1 MLSADLV
8 AISVTGPTLMRG
20 LATGLVFALLASG
33 LVLVYRSSGIINFA
47 HAELGLVASAMV
59 ELLVNRGHVPYWM
72 TFPAALGTAATIAAL
87 CELVVIRRLRSA
99 PRVMTVVATLGLSQF
114 LLFLVAAIRGAATS
128 TMPLPPGFP
137 EWHLDSL
144 TMNPAFTAIL
154 FLGPLAVLSV
164 SLILRRTQIGRTIRG
179 AAANPDAARLAGL
192 SPARASAVAWGF
204 AGALSGLSSILVT
217 GAFGSAAA
225 SSAGPTLLVPAIAA
239 AVIARFRSLG
249 VAFAA
254 GIALGIFQEIVSFNV
269 DSGGSVALAMFVVVF
284 AGLLVQRHTGS
295 RSSDTSNWMS
305 IASAPL
311 PPRARRVGAALAAL
325 VGAVLVG
332 AGALGSSATA
342 VSLTFVVATASIA
355 LSVFVITGMA
365 GQLSLGQFAVAGVG
379 AVIGIRVTS
388 STGDLLLGLVAAGI
402 AGSLTTLLIGLPG
415 LRLRGLFAAVTTLA
429 FAVVARE
436 WLLGQTWMAGFG
448 RSLDDVSVVGL
459 ALRTSQAKF
468 VFSVVVYLVLALA
481 VHNVN
486 RSGLGRRVRAL
497 RDNES
502 QARGFTIG
510 AFATR
515 AATFGFAGFVAGA
528 SGLLLGVAAST
539 VTAANFPS
547 SQSITIVA
555 AAVLG
560 GLQGVFGSLL
570 GALYLVGVPRF
581 VPLDNAG
588 LAATSF
594 GWLALLL
601 LAPQG
606 IGGLLNRVLARISAM
621 PVATMP
627 TAEPGAAF
635 SLGTFSRRSARGADV
650 ARGANVA
657 RGTDGDEPLLSVT
670 GLSKSYG
677 GVRAVVGVDLHV
689 RTGDTVGLIGGNG
702 AGKTTLFE
710 LIGGFVRADSGTI
723 VYRGRDITSLNAEQR
738 ARIGIIRSFQ
748 DAALFST
755 FTVREAILVALERRH
770 RTRVLPAL
778 LGARRQEKAQRALA
792 DELLAMCGLSSYADS
807 VVSTLSTGTRRITEI
822 ACMIALDPEVLL
834 LDEPSAGIA
843 QRETEALTNVI
854 RTVREQLGTSV
865 VLIEHDMPF
874 VRSLSDRI
882 VVMET
887 GRVLAEGV
895 PDIVLS
901 DERVIASYLG
911 TNVDAIARSG
921 DAADSDAA
929 DGPVR
934 ARATAGRPHRHW
946 SLPTRDVRNAARV
959 RAVTVFNRRLAWVT
973 FGWLIAATAS
983 AWAEPRL
990 GLARWVAWTT
1000 NNLFTVNFILHGM
1013 MSAYVY
1019 RMPRPRSNPR
1029 VIQAYLG
1036 YGIGLFTLV
1045 SQSLIGTEP
1054 MHSIT
1059 FAVLWLLIGGHIALA
1074 VRSRSRREAAPSAQG
1089 VTARVASAQ
1098 AGSTLG
1104 HASAPGLTARMS
1116 GGDARSRPLAKP
1128 TSRSP
1133 LLLRFPPAALAF
1145 VAALATVIGFVVT
1158 APGFDRRRG
1167 GGALMPAAF
1176 VAIVGIHIVLAKE
1189 WLRLRRPSGLRY
1201 APIAL
1206 LVLGGLIYDNVVL
1219 GLGGLLGR
1227 GDLLRAL
1234 SVPRYWIHAIGTPLL
1249 VLLVLEIGERCGLSW
1264 AKRRRGA
1271 WVALAFVLIGFGLGH
1286 DGFGQK
1292 LRFTTE
1298 GGTARYAN
1306 DAVTGPP
1313 TSAIAVIIVVLA
1325 VAVMIWQHGYSSMMA
1340 VCALVMLV
1348 GAAVGATVPLIGNL
1362 AECSFVLALLAGM
1375 QAAAGFRPNRRAGL
1389 PDRASPSVRTVD
1401 VSGLSIPWTTASIAL
1416 LVTAIGSVYATANV
1430 TLQHGS
1436 GATVLAFGCV
1446 AVLTLGASYLLS
1458 TATLPGS
1465 RAASMATLGLVLF
1478 VVDALVLL
1486 PGNIV
1491 GDVGWLQGLHSLR
1504 CGLVSLAAAMLVP
1517 LVGTVSAATFGAP
1530 QHERVARVAGW
1541 AVLLTGFTMCAVSTS
1556 RWTSSGFAT
1565 RFAADGFATPGL
1577 VALAVVSLV
1586 VIRTGRTIASKSG
1599 KVSPMVFGVLAL
1611 LAAWGG
1617 QFNPLVLSLAPLAL
1631 AGALVTASMASVDI
1645 ARTGQNQRGLR
1656 PRPTRAAARTVRR
1669 AS

>member
-1 MLSADLV
+1 MLSSDLL

-114 LLFLVAAIRGAATS
+114 LLFLVAALRGAATS

-164 SLILRRTQIGRTIRG
+164 SLVLRRTQIGRTIRG

-225 SSAGPTLLVPAIAA
+225 ASAGPTLLVPAIAA

-254 GIALGIFQEIVSFNV
+254 GVALGIFQEIVSFNV
-269 DSGGSVALAMFVVVF
+269 DSGGAVQLAMFLLVF
-284 AGLLVQRHTGS
+284 VGLLVQRHTGL
-295 RSSDTSNWMS
+295 RSSESTNWMS
-305 IASAPL
+305 IARTPL
-311 PPRARRVGAALAAL
+311 PPRARRLGATLAVIVGA
-325 VGAVLVG
+325 GLVG

-379 AVIGIRVTS
+379 AVVGIRVAS
-388 STGDLLLGLVAAGI
+388 FTGDLLLGLVAAGI
-402 AGSLTTLLIGLPG
+402 AGALTTLLIGLPG
-415 LRLRGLFAAVTTLA
+415 LRLGGLFAAVTTLA

-448 RSLDDVSVVGL
+448 RSLDEVSIVGL
-459 ALRTSQAKF
+459 EIRTSQSKF

-497 RDNES
+497 RDNEN

-510 AFATR
+510 AFSTR

-560 GLQGVFGSLL
+560 GLHGVFGSLL

-606 IGGLLNRVLARISAM
+606 IGGLLSRLLARISGVR
-621 PVATMP
+621 VAKTP
-627 TAEPGAAF
+627 TAEPGAVF
-635 SLGTFSRRSARGADV
+635 SLGTFSRSALRGA
-650 ARGANVA
+650 A
-657 RGTDGDEPLLSVT
+657 GDAPLLSVT
-670 GLSKSYG
+670 GLAKSYG
-677 GVRAVVGVDLHV
+677 GVHAVAGVDLHLG
-689 RTGDTVGLIGGNG
+689 TGETVGLIGGNG

-755 FTVREAILVALERRH
+755 FTVREAILVSLERRH
-770 RTRVLPAL
+770 RTRVFPAL
-778 LGARRQEKAQRALA
+778 LGSRRHEKAQRTLA

-822 ACMIALDPEVLL
+822 ACMIALDPDVLL

-895 PDIVLS
+895 PDVVLS

-911 TNVDAIARSG
+911 TNVAALARSG
-921 DAADSDAA
+921 DAADGAA
-929 DGPVR
+929 TGVGPVR
-934 ARATAGRPHRHW
+934 VGAVTGPSRRRW
-946 SLPTRDVRNAARV
+946 SIPTREVRTTARV

-990 GLARWVAWTT
+990 GLPRWVAWTT
-1000 NNLFTVNFILHGM
+1000 NNFFTVNFVLHGL

-1029 VIQAYLG
+1029 VLQAYLG

-1074 VRSRSRREAAPSAQG
+1074 FRSRSRREAAPSVQE
-1089 VTARVASAQ
+1089 VNAREASVHSGSTPGTASASGTPVRVR
-1098 AGSTLG
+1098 AGAG
-1104 HASAPGLTARMS
+1104 
-1116 GGDARSRPLAKP
+1116 RSRPMAEP
-1128 TSRSP
+1128 VPRSP
-1133 LLLRFPPAALAF
+1133 LLLRFPPAALAV

-1158 APGFDRRRG
+1158 ARGFDRRRG
-1167 GGALMPAAF
+1167 GIALMPAAF
-1176 VAIVGIHIVLAKE
+1176 AAIVGIHLVLARE
-1189 WLRLRRPSGLRY
+1189 WFRLRRPSGLRY

-1206 LVLGGLIYDNVVL
+1206 LVLGGLVYDNVVL
-1219 GLGGLLGR
+1219 GLGGLLGP
-1227 GDLLRAL
+1227 GNLLRSL
-1234 SVPRYWIHAIGTPLL
+1234 SVPRYWIHAIATPLL
-1249 VLLVLEIGERCGLSW
+1249 ILLVLEIGERCGLSW
-1264 AKRRRGA
+1264 PKRRRGV

-1292 LRFTTE
+1292 LQFTTD

-1325 VAVMIWQHGYSSMMA
+1325 VAVMIWQHGYSPMMA
-1340 VCALVMLV
+1340 ICSLVMLV

-1375 QAAAGFRPNRRAGL
+1375 QAAAGLRPNRRVGL
-1389 PDRASPSVRTVD
+1389 PDKAGPPVRTVD
-1401 VSGLSIPWTTASIAL
+1401 VAGLSIPWTTASLAL

-1430 TLQHGS
+1430 ELQHGS
-1436 GATVLAFGCV
+1436 AGTVLAFGGV
-1446 AVLTLGASYLLS
+1446 AVLTLGTSYLLS

-1465 RAASMATLGLVLF
+1465 RAASMATLGLVF
-1478 VVDALVLL
+1478 FAIDALLLL
-1486 PGNIV
+1486 PGNVV
-1491 GDVGWLQGLHSLR
+1491 GDAGWLEGLHSLR
-1504 CGLVSLAAAMLVP
+1504 CGLVPFAAAMLVP
-1517 LVGTVSAATFGAP
+1517 LVGSISAATFGAP
-1530 QHERVARVAGW
+1530 QHERFARVAGW
-1541 AVLLTGFTMCAVSTS
+1541 VVLFMGFAICAVSTS
-1556 RWTSSGFAT
+1556 RWTSSGYAT
-1565 RFAADGFATPGL
+1565 RYAADGFATPGL
-1577 VALAVVSLV
+1577 FGMAVVSLV
-1586 VIRTGRTIASKSG
+1586 MIRTGRAIAAKSG

-1611 LAAWGG
+1611 LGSWGG

-1631 AGALVTASMASVDI
+1631 AGALVAASMASTDI
-1645 ARTGQNQRGLR
+1645 ARTVQNQRGLR
-1656 PRPTRAAARTVRR
+1656 RRPTRTVARTVRR

>member
-1 MLSADLV
+1 MLSPDLV
-8 AISVTGPTLMRG
+8 AISITGPTLMRG

-72 TFPAALGTAATIAAL
+72 TFPAALGTAATVAAL

-254 GIALGIFQEIVSFNV
+254 GVTLGIFQEIVSFNV
-269 DSGGSVALAMFVVVF
+269 DSGGAVQLAMFVVVF
-284 AGLLVQRHTGS
+284 VGLLLQRRTGS

-305 IASAPL
+305 IASTPL
-311 PPRARRVGAALAAL
+311 PPRARRLGVAIAAL
-325 VGAVLVG
+325 VGAGMVG

-379 AVIGIRVTS
+379 AVVGIRVAS
-388 STGDLLLGLVAAGI
+388 STGDLLVGLVAAGI

-448 RSLDDVSVVGL
+448 RSLDTVSIAGL
-459 ALRTSQAKF
+459 ELRTSQAKF

-515 AATFGFAGFVAGA
+515 AATFAFAGFVAGA

-606 IGGLLNRVLARISAM
+606 IGGLLNRLLARISAM
-621 PVATMP
+621 TVAKTP

-635 SLGTFSRRSARGADV
+635 SLGTFSRNASRA
-650 ARGANVA
+650 AN
-657 RGTDGDEPLLSVT
+657 GEEPLLDVT
-670 GLSKSYG
+670 GLAKSYG
-677 GVRAVVGVDLHV
+677 GVRAVAGVDLQL
-689 RTGDTVGLIGGNG
+689 RAGETIGLIGGNG

-723 VYRGRDITSLNAEQR
+723 IYRGRDITSLNAEQR

-770 RTRVLPAL
+770 PTRVLPAL
-778 LGARRQEKAQRALA
+778 LGAWRQEKAQRALA
-792 DELLAMCGLSSYADS
+792 DELLAMCGLTSYADS

-887 GRVLAEGV
+887 GTVLAEGV

-911 TNVDAIARSG
+911 TNVAAIARSG
-921 DAADSDAA
+921 DVADGAPA

-934 ARATAGRPHRHW
+934 AHAIAGRSRRRW
-946 SLPTRDVRNAARV
+946 SIPTREVRTAARV
-959 RAVTVFNRRLAWVT
+959 RSVTVFNRRLAWVT
-973 FGWLIAATAS
+973 FGWLIAATSS

-990 GLARWVAWTT
+990 GLPRWVAWTS
-1000 NNLFTVNFILHGM
+1000 NNLFTVNFILHGL

-1036 YGIGLFTLV
+1036 YGIGLFTLA

-1054 MHSIT
+1054 IHSIT

-1074 VRSRSRREAAPSAQG
+1074 VRSRSRREAALSVQG
-1089 VTARVASAQ
+1089 VNAR
-1098 AGSTLG
+1098 G
-1104 HASAPGLTARMS
+1104 ASAPAQSTPGTASASGLPARVR
-1116 GGDARSRPLAKP
+1116 GGAGKSRPITEP
-1128 TSRSP
+1128 VSRSP

-1145 VAALATVIGFVVT
+1145 VATLAAVIGFVVT
-1158 APGFDRRRG
+1158 ARGFDRRRG
-1167 GGALMPAAF
+1167 GVALMPAAF
-1176 VAIVGIHIVLAKE
+1176 AAIVGIHFLLATE

-1201 APIAL
+1201 APIAV

-1249 VLLVLEIGERCGLSW
+1249 ILLVLEIGERCGLSW

-1271 WVALAFVLIGFGLGH
+1271 WVVLAFVLIGFGLGH

-1292 LRFTTE
+1292 LQFTTD

-1313 TSAIAVIIVVLA
+1313 TSAIAVIIIVLA

-1340 VCALVMLV
+1340 VCSLIMLV

-1362 AECSFVLALLAGM
+1362 AECSFVVALLAGM
-1375 QAAAGFRPNRRAGL
+1375 QAAAGLRPNRRAGL
-1389 PDRASPSVRTVD
+1389 PDRAGPLVRSVD
-1401 VSGLSIPWTTASIAL
+1401 VAGLSIPWTTAGLAL

-1436 GATVLAFGCV
+1436 AATVLTFGCV
-1446 AVLTLGASYLLS
+1446 AVLTIGASYLLS

-1478 VVDALVLL
+1478 AVDALVLL

-1491 GDVGWLQGLHSLR
+1491 GDIGWLEGLHSLR
-1504 CGLVSLAAAMLVP
+1504 CGLVSFAAAMLVP
-1517 LVGTVSAATFGAP
+1517 LVGSVSAATFDAP
-1530 QHERVARVAGW
+1530 QHERFARVAGW
-1541 AVLLTGFTMCAVSTS
+1541 ALLFMGFAICALSTS
-1556 RWTSSGFAT
+1556 RWTSSGYAT
-1565 RFAADGFATPGL
+1565 RYAADGFAAPGL
-1577 VALAVVSLV
+1577 VGLAVVSLV
-1586 VIRTGRTIASKSG
+1586 LIRTGRAIASKTG

-1611 LAAWGG
+1611 LASWGG
-1617 QFNPLVLSLAPLAL
+1617 QFNPLVLALAPLAL
-1631 AGALVTASMASVDI
+1631 AGSLVTASLASTDI
-1645 ARTGQNQRGLR
+1645 ARTVQNRRGLR
-1656 PRPTRAAARTVRR
+1656 LRPTRTAARTVRR

>member
-1 MLSADLV
+1 MLSPDLL
-8 AISVTGPTLMRG
+8 AISITGPTLMRG

-87 CELVVIRRLRSA
+87 CELIVIRRLRSA

-164 SLILRRTQIGRTIRG
+164 SIILRRTQIGRTIRG

-249 VAFAA
+249 IAFAA
-254 GIALGIFQEIVSFNV
+254 GVALGIFQEVVSFNV
-269 DSGGSVALAMFVVVF
+269 DSGGAVQLAMFIVVF
-284 AGLLVQRHTGS
+284 AGLLLQRHTGS
-295 RSSDTSNWMS
+295 RSGDPSNWMS
-305 IASAPL
+305 IASNPL
-311 PPRARRVGAALAAL
+311 APRARRLGAALAAL
-325 VGAVLVG
+325 VGAGLVA
-332 AGALGSSATA
+332 AGAFGSSATA

-379 AVIGIRVTS
+379 AVIGIRVAS

-402 AGSLTTLLIGLPG
+402 AGALTTLLIGLPG

-436 WLLGQTWMAGFG
+436 WLLAQTWMAGFG
-448 RSLDDVSVVGL
+448 RSLDDVSVAGL
-459 ALRTSQAKF
+459 ELRTSQAKF

-481 VHNVN
+481 VHHVN

-497 RDNES
+497 RDNEN
-502 QARGFTIG
+502 QARGFTVG

-515 AATFGFAGFVAGA
+515 AATFAFAGFVAGA
-528 SGLLLGVAAST
+528 SGLLLGVAAGT

-581 VPLDNAG
+581 LPLDNAG

-606 IGGLLNRVLARISAM
+606 IGGLLNRLLSRISGAS
-621 PVATMP
+621 VATTP
-627 TAEPGAAF
+627 TAQPGVAF
-635 SLGTFSRRSARGADV
+635 SLGKFSRETPRASNGSL
-650 ARGANVA
+650 
-657 RGTDGDEPLLSVT
+657 PLLSVT
-670 GLSKSYG
+670 GLAKSYG
-677 GVRAVVGVDLHV
+677 GVRAVAGVDLEL
-689 RTGDTVGLIGGNG
+689 GFGETVGLIGGNG

-710 LIGGFVRADSGTI
+710 LIGGFVRPDSGTI
-723 VYRGRDITSLNAEQR
+723 LYRGRDITSLNAEKR

-755 FTVREAILVALERRH
+755 FTVREAVLVSLERRH

-778 LGARRQEKAQRALA
+778 LGVRRQDRAQRALA
-792 DELLAMCGLSSYADS
+792 DELLAMCGLSAYADS

-887 GRVLAEGV
+887 GRVLAEGM
-895 PDIVLS
+895 PDDVLN

-911 TNVDAIARSG
+911 TNVAAIARSG
-921 DAADSDAA
+921 DAAD
-929 DGPVR
+929 GPVR
-934 ARATAGRPHRHW
+934 ARSIAGRPRRRW
-946 SLPTRDVRNAARV
+946 SIPTREVRTAVRV
-959 RAVTVFNRRLAWVT
+959 RAVTTFNRRLAWIT

-990 GLARWVAWTT
+990 DLPHWVAWTT
-1000 NNLFTVNFILHGM
+1000 NNLFTVNFILHGL

-1074 VRSRSRREAAPSAQG
+1074 LRSRSRREAAPSSQG
-1089 VTARVASAQ
+1089 VKARGGLAPGGATPGPAVASTTPDRA
-1098 AGSTLG
+1098 
-1104 HASAPGLTARMS
+1104 HVASG
-1116 GGDARSRPLAKP
+1116 RSRTTAAPA
-1128 TSRSP
+1128 TRSP
-1133 LLLRFPPAALAF
+1133 LLLRFSPAALAI
-1145 VAALATVIGFVVT
+1145 VATIATAIGFVVT
-1158 APGFDRRRG
+1158 ARGFDRRLG
-1167 GGALMPAAF
+1167 GGALMPAVFA
-1176 VAIVGIHIVLAKE
+1176 AIVGIHFLLAKE

-1206 LVLGGLIYDNVVL
+1206 LVLAGLVYDNIVL

-1227 GDLLRAL
+1227 GDLLRSL

-1249 VLLVLEIGERCGLSW
+1249 ILLVLEIGDRCGLSW
-1264 AKRRRGA
+1264 AKRRRSA

-1292 LRFTTE
+1292 LTFTTD

-1325 VAVMIWQHGYSSMMA
+1325 VAVMIWQHGYSAMMA
-1340 VCALVMLV
+1340 VCSLVMLV
-1348 GAAVGATVPLIGNL
+1348 GAAAGATVPLIGNL
-1362 AECSFVLALLAGM
+1362 AECFFVLALLAGM
-1375 QAAAGFRPNRRAGL
+1375 QASAGLRPKRRAGL
-1389 PDRASPSVRTVD
+1389 PVKAGPPVRTVD
-1401 VSGLSIPWTTASIAL
+1401 VAGLSIPWTTTSVAL

-1430 TLQHGS
+1430 RLEHGS
-1436 GATVLAFGCV
+1436 AGTVLAFGCL
-1446 AVLTLGASYLLS
+1446 AVLTLGAAYLLS

-1465 RAASMATLGLVLF
+1465 RASSLATLGLVLF
-1478 VVDALVLL
+1478 AVDALVLL

-1491 GDVGWLQGLHSLR
+1491 GDVGWVEDLHSLR
-1504 CGLVSLAAAMLVP
+1504 CGLVPFAAALLVP
-1517 LVGTVSAATFGAP
+1517 FVGSVSAATFGAP
-1530 QHERVARVAGW
+1530 QHERFARMAGW
-1541 AVLLTGFTMCAVSTS
+1541 AVLVSGFAVCALSNST
-1556 RWTSSGFAT
+1556 WTSSGFAA
-1565 RFAADGFATPGL
+1565 RYAADGFATPGL
-1577 VALAVVSLV
+1577 LGLAVLSFLL
-1586 VIRTGRTIASKSG
+1586 IRTGRAIAARNAR
-1599 KVSPMVFGVLAL
+1599 VSPLVFGLLAL
-1611 LAAWGG
+1611 VATWGG
-1617 QFNPLVLSLAPLAL
+1617 QFNPLVLAIAPLAL
-1631 AGALVTASMASVDI
+1631 SGSLVTASMASADI
-1645 ARTGQNQRGLR
+1645 ARTAQNQRGLR
-1656 PRPTRAAARTVRR
+1656 RRPTRPGARAVRR
-1669 AS
+1669 SS

>member
-1 MLSADLV
+1 MLSPDLL
-8 AISVTGPTLMRG
+8 AISITGPTLMRG

-87 CELVVIRRLRSA
+87 CELIVIRRLRSA

-114 LLFLVAAIRGAATS
+114 LLFLVAAVRGAATS

-154 FLGPLAVLSV
+154 FLGPLAVLAV
-164 SLILRRTQIGRTIRG
+164 SIVLRKTQIGRTIRG

-239 AVIARFRSLG
+239 AVIARFQSLG
-249 VAFAA
+249 IAFAA
-254 GIALGIFQEIVSFNV
+254 GVALGIFQEIVSFNV
-269 DSGGSVALAMFVVVF
+269 DSGGAVQLAMFLVVF
-284 AGLLVQRHTGS
+284 VGLLLQRHTGS
-295 RSSDTSNWMS
+295 RSNDASNWMS
-305 IASAPL
+305 IATAPL
-311 PPRARRVGAALAAL
+311 PPRARGL
-325 VGAVLVG
+325 GAVVAAFVGVGLVA

-379 AVIGIRVTS
+379 AVIGIRVAS

-402 AGSLTTLLIGLPG
+402 AGALTTLLIGLPG

-436 WLLGQTWMAGFG
+436 WLLAQTWMAGFG
-448 RSLDDVSVVGL
+448 RSLDDVSVAGL
-459 ALRTSQAKF
+459 ELRTSQAKF

-481 VHNVN
+481 VHHVN

-497 RDNES
+497 RDNEN
-502 QARGFTIG
+502 QARGFTVG

-515 AATFGFAGFVAGA
+515 AATFAFAGFVAGA
-528 SGLLLGVAAST
+528 SGLLLGVAAGT

-570 GALYLVGVPRF
+570 GAMYLVGVPRF

-606 IGGLLNRVLARISAM
+606 IGGLLNRLLARISGGS
-621 PVATMP
+621 VAKTP

-635 SLGTFSRRSARGADV
+635 SLGKFSRETPRASTG
-650 ARGANVA
+650 NL
-657 RGTDGDEPLLSVT
+657 PLLSVT
-670 GLSKSYG
+670 RLAKSYG
-677 GVRAVVGVDLHV
+677 GVRAVVGIDLELGV
-689 RTGDTVGLIGGNG
+689 GETVGLIGGNG

-723 VYRGRDITSLNAEQR
+723 MYRGRDITSLNAEKR
-738 ARIGIIRSFQ
+738 ARMGIIRSFQ
-748 DAALFST
+748 DAALFPT
-755 FTVREAILVALERRH
+755 FTVREAVLVSLERRH
-770 RTRVLPAL
+770 RTRVFPAL
-778 LGARRQEKAQRALA
+778 LGVRRQDRAQRVLA

-822 ACMIALDPEVLL
+822 ACMIALGPEVLL

-895 PDIVLS
+895 PDVVLS

-911 TNVDAIARSG
+911 TNVAAIARSG
-921 DAADSDAA
+921 AAVDGAA
-929 DGPVR
+929 PDGPVR
-934 ARATAGRPHRHW
+934 VRSIAGRPRRRW
-946 SLPTRDVRNAARV
+946 SIPTREVRTAARV
-959 RAVTVFNRRLAWVT
+959 RAVTTFNRRLAWVT

-990 GLARWVAWTT
+990 DLPHWVAWTT
-1000 NNLFTVNFILHGM
+1000 NNLFTVNFILHGL

-1036 YGIGLFTLV
+1036 YGIALFTLV

-1054 MHSIT
+1054 MHSMT
-1059 FAVLWLLIGGHIALA
+1059 FAVLWLLIGGHVALA
-1074 VRSRSRREAAPSAQG
+1074 LRSRARREAAPSSPGANARG
-1089 VTARVASAQ
+1089 VSATGGATPGPPVASTTPDRIRLA
-1098 AGSTLG
+1098 AGRGRPTV
-1104 HASAPGLTARMS
+1104 APAT
-1116 GGDARSRPLAKP
+1116 
-1128 TSRSP
+1128 RSP
-1133 LLLRFPPAALAF
+1133 LLLRFSPAALAI
-1145 VAALATVIGFVVT
+1145 VATLATAIGFVVT
-1158 APGFDRRRG
+1158 ARGFDRRRG

-1176 VAIVGIHIVLAKE
+1176 VAIVGIHFVLAKE

-1201 APIAL
+1201 APISL
-1206 LVLGGLIYDNVVL
+1206 LVLGGLVYDNVVL

-1227 GDLLRAL
+1227 GDLLRSL

-1249 VLLVLEIGERCGLSW
+1249 ILVVLEIGERCGLSW
-1264 AKRRRGA
+1264 AKRRRSA

-1292 LRFTTE
+1292 LTFTTD

-1325 VAVMIWQHGYSSMMA
+1325 VAVMIWQHGYSAMMA
-1340 VCALVMLV
+1340 VCSVIMLV
-1348 GAAVGATVPLIGNL
+1348 GAAVGATIPLIGNL
-1362 AECSFVLALLAGM
+1362 AEGFFVLALLAGM
-1375 QAAAGFRPNRRAGL
+1375 QAAAGLRPRRRAGL
-1389 PDRASPSVRTVD
+1389 PDKAGPPVRTVD
-1401 VSGLSIPWTTASIAL
+1401 VAGLSIPWTTASVAL

-1430 TLQHGS
+1430 RLEHGS
-1436 GATVLAFGCV
+1436 AGTVLAFGCV
-1446 AVLTLGASYLLS
+1446 AVLTLGAAYLLS

-1465 RAASMATLGLVLF
+1465 RASSLATLGLVLF
-1478 VVDALVLL
+1478 ALDALVLL

-1491 GDVGWLQGLHSLR
+1491 GDVGWLEGLHSLR
-1504 CGLVSLAAAMLVP
+1504 YALVPFAAALLVP
-1517 LVGTVSAATFGAP
+1517 FVGSVSAATFGAP
-1530 QHERVARVAGW
+1530 QHERFARMAGV
-1541 AVLLTGFTMCAVSTS
+1541 AVLVSGFAVCALSTS
-1556 RWTSSGFAT
+1556 TWTSSGYAT
-1565 RFAADGFATPGL
+1565 RYATDGFATPGL
-1577 VALAVVSLV
+1577 LGLAVVSLLL
-1586 VIRTGRTIASKSG
+1586 IRTGRAIATKNG
-1599 KVSPMVFGVLAL
+1599 RVSPLVFGVLAL
-1611 LAAWGG
+1611 VATWGG
-1617 QFNPLVLSLAPLAL
+1617 QFNPLVLAITPLAL
-1631 AGALVTASMASVDI
+1631 GGSLVTASMASADI
-1645 ARTGQNQRGLR
+1645 ARTVQNQRGLR
-1656 PRPTRAAARTVRR
+1656 RRPMRTGARTARR
-1669 AS
+1669 TS